1 MSKKT
6 NYRKKRALVRLTVM
20 QMPPES
26 TERQVSVR
34 YMQNFS
40 DMDIRVDLRITKK
53 SLLDSRKKIRALLL
67 AAFGEEIEITLK

>member
-1 MSKKT
+1 
-6 NYRKKRALVRLTVM
+6 M